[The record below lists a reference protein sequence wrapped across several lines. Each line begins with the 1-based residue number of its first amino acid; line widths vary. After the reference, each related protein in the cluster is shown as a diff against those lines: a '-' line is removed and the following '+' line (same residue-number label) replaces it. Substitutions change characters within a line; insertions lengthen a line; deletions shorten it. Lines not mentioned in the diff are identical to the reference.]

1 MASSCIV
8 VLSVTDEGPRG
19 ISHAVSFGVILG
31 VFVCLFTCL
40 FLRLLILW
48 EKAEGVRHF
57 IQLPSCPD

>member
-31 VFVCLFTCL
+31 VFVYLFVFETSD
-40 FLRLLILW
+40 IVG
-48 EKAEGVRHF
+48 E
-57 IQLPSCPD
+57 S